1 MYNDENRE
9 FDPVGGDLPPQPQ
22 QDRAD
27 LSEEEPDEIVSW
39 YTPRQEEPEEVVN
52 YFVQQR
58 PIPQNV
64 WKQAAKTQRK
74 RRRLW
79 TWLGIGGIALVVVV
93 IVVAVLLSST
103 ASSAPS
109 LPGSDDGDSASSMVD
124 IFRKKETTIPRIS
137 GKEGVKLSC
146 QDPSGQELTI
156 QQVYAKVNPSVVA
169 VVAEQSD
176 GSAAVGTGVIMTESG
191 YIITNAHVISG
202 GKSCWVALD
211 TGVTYDARL
220 VGYDEDEDLAV
231 LRAIADNPL
240 PAAEFGNSDL
250 LTVGDPVYA
259 IGNPLGVELRGTLTN
274 GIVSA
279 INREVEMQGRTM
291 TMIQT
296 NAALNNGNSGGPL
309 INSYGQVIGINTMK
323 MSNSSLSEEEAT
335 VEGLGFALPI
345 SSVSFVVNDL
355 IVHGEFLG
363 TPTIGITVRTIEKSG
378 GGTQV
383 EVYTVDDALG
393 AAEAGVQPG
402 DIILEADGQPVS
414 VTSDLLTV
422 RRTAFKEELM
432 KQHPLQTAGRV
443 RLPYTRR
450 RNDARCV
457 TSASQLPDVP
467 ELKAY
472 GPDFFA
478 GHALLL
484 VSDTTASGS
493 LRPTLHTADI
503 ADGHGTVRLQ
513 HPLPARNQCV
523 TQDMATWLL
532 WAEVP
537 VSWADLSWAVA
548 NPALP
553 PERLSR
559 Y

>member
-22 QDRAD
+22 QDRTD
-27 LSEEEPDEIVSW
+27 LPEEEPDEIVSW

-93 IVVAVLLSST
+93 IVVAAILSST

-137 GKEGVKLSC
+137 GEEGVKLSC
-146 QDPSGQELTI
+146 QDPSGEELTI

-309 INSYGQVIGINTMK
+309 MNLYGEVVGIVSAKYSSYANT
-323 MSNSSLSEEEAT
+323 T
-335 VEGLGFALPI
+335 VEGLGFAIPI
-345 SSVSFVVNDL
+345 NDVQSIIKDIMENGSVGNKAYMAITAGTMTQQMAAQYKINATEGVFVYSVEDGGAGDKAGLKLGDVITKLNDTQITSMEDLSAAKKGFKAGDTVTLTVLRDGKEITTQLTFDAQPQTTDDTADSSQ
-355 IVHGEFLG
+355 
-363 TPTIGITVRTIEKSG
+363 SG
-378 GGTQV
+378 DNSYNNGNNG
-383 EVYTVDDALG
+383 YSG
-393 AAEAGVQPG
+393 NGY
-402 DIILEADGQPVS
+402 
-414 VTSDLLTV
+414 SDLYDY
-422 RRTAFKEELM
+422 FF
-432 KQHPLQTAGRV
+432 GR
-443 RLPYTRR
+443 
-450 RNDARCV
+450 
-457 TSASQLPDVP
+457 
-467 ELKAY
+467 
-472 GPDFFA
+472 
-478 GHALLL
+478 H
-484 VSDTTASGS
+484 
-493 LRPTLHTADI
+493 
-503 ADGHGTVRLQ
+503 
-513 HPLPARNQCV
+513 
-523 TQDMATWLL
+523 
-532 WAEVP
+532 
-537 VSWADLSWAVA
+537 
-548 NPALP
+548 
-553 PERLSR
+553 
-559 Y
+559 

>member
-22 QDRAD
+22 QDRTD
-27 LSEEEPDEIVSW
+27 LPEEEPDEIVSW

-58 PIPQNV
+58 PMPRNV

-124 IFRKKETTIPRIS
+124 IFRKKETTIPHIS
-137 GKEGVKLSC
+137 GEEGVKLSC

-279 INREVEMQGRTM
+279 IHREVEMQGRTM
-291 TMIQT
+291 T
-296 NAALNNGNSGGPL
+296 
-309 INSYGQVIGINTMK
+309 
-323 MSNSSLSEEEAT
+323 
-335 VEGLGFALPI
+335 
-345 SSVSFVVNDL
+345 FVVNDL
-355 IVHGEFLG
+355 IAHGEFLG

-422 RRTAFKEELM
+422 RRSHSVGDTIRLTI
-432 KQHPLQTAGRV
+432 QRDGQTLAV
-443 RLPYTRR
+443 DVVLY
-450 RNDARCV
+450 
-457 TSASQLPDVP
+457 AS
-467 ELKAY
+467 K
-472 GPDFFA
+472 
-478 GHALLL
+478 
-484 VSDTTASGS
+484 
-493 LRPTLHTADI
+493 
-503 ADGHGTVRLQ
+503 
-513 HPLPARNQCV
+513 
-523 TQDMATWLL
+523 
-532 WAEVP
+532 
-537 VSWADLSWAVA
+537 
-548 NPALP
+548 
-553 PERLSR
+553 
-559 Y
+559 